1 MFKFFKVGGVDG
13 QFVNQTITA
22 LPAGNYNWSFY
33 TKWGDVGHA
42 SGPTGT
48 TPGNLPSW
56 SAEGDNQPK
65 FTILVQDADGAW
77 VADQA
82 TVTTEPTTVLT
93 WVQDSGTWTNT
104 ETRDVRIKF
113 AKNGGTAANGGSN
126 TDKLMYIDDASLTYA
141 SALSSS
147 AVDSFPYCT
156 SFDTDLGDWTTEI
169 VSGTSDWTSAA
180 SNTTTGSSSVDAYS
194 GGGSAYYYAYNYSGH
209 GSTLMSTAM
218 DISSV
223 VNPQVTFQL
232 ANPAWGGDQETLQ
245 VWYKAAAGDA
255 WTVLATYTDSSTSFS
270 EVTVGLPNA
279 SSDYYIAFNATSGY
293 GYGVLID
300 DVCVDAA
307 PTEPAMS
314 VTATTDGGS
323 ATFSFTIDNFTVGA
337 AAGEGDGHI
346 HWSIFAASDLN
357 TPIYDNVMVY
367 STDDLTLS
375 PLPNGDHVIVFSLV
389 DANHQPLDPAVEATV
404 EFSTFDGTAACG
416 ETVTY
421 TQVANGDYTVAL
433 TAPAGQVA
441 SVTIN
446 ATMENNYDYIYVTDG
461 AGNAL
466 NADQTTGSFTDAV
479 YTSTDGTVS
488 VNVTNDGSVQNGD
501 VTLAFNCASEP
512 SLELR
517 GVMDLTV
524 PGGGSAGK
532 AVHLYVTA
540 DIADLSTYGINM
552 YSNGSESVG
561 ASTTLP
567 VAAPTAG
574 QHILIVRDAAE
585 LDAYMNASTDFDHVF
600 EDSSVPNGNGDDVVE
615 LTMNGTS
622 VDVYGVIGVDG
633 SGTAWN
639 EAGFFDYKDT
649 WAYKVEGAW
658 TAAPVDSSDNTATT
672 CVSEYPYPFTTC
684 AASTFDVT
692 FSVNTTNITVGENGM
707 YAGGGVLGDAT
718 AYAMSDDDGD
728 GTWTVTINMEEGT
741 SGNYTFLN
749 SPNDGGDWGAKENL
763 AGQECADANNY
774 NDRILEAVTAD
785 TTLLHCF
792 GSCETDG
799 TCPST
804 FYDVTFS
811 VNTANIEV
819 GPNGMYAGGG
829 VLGDAQA
836 YAMSDDDGDG
846 TWTVTVSLVEGTVGN
861 YTFLNS
867 PNDGGDWGAKED
879 ISGQECADGNNYND
893 RILAEVTGDITLL
906 HCFGTCDTDG
916 TCSALAVDSFPYCSS
931 FDADL
936 GDWTAESV
944 SGDTNWS
951 SAAENYNGTV
961 VPLSGAGMAYLY
973 DNSSVANLVSLPMDL
988 TSLASPQVTFSYAQP
1003 VWAGDQDEL
1012 RVWYKA
1018 AAGDEWSQIAEYTA
1032 DTPAWETVTLD
1043 LPNASSEYYI
1053 AFNGT
1058 AGYGYGLT
1066 IDDVCVATAGVSN
1079 EELLAFLG
1087 SGSWRSEAETAGH
1100 IGVGPSG
1107 STNAEWWN
1115 ANAYDKADTGLYDDR
1130 WSFAD
1135 GVLTVDTGD
1144 DGAIFGKKAE
1154 IDAAFP
1160 DNTPYDADNSDNEY
1174 LYYALEDYTDTFV
1187 ADATNNTITF
1197 ATNGNLGF
1205 FTSVAGQE
1213 FQILETTDNTVYLRN
1228 VGSEGNAWYNRLTT
1242 ADALSTVDAMVLDM
1256 RIYPNPSNG
1265 SYVTIQTPVNGVK
1278 YVEVFDITGKRLI
1291 NTSLSADTLDVS
1303 SMSSGMYL
1311 VKVTVEGQS
1320 KTSKLIIR

>member
-1 MFKFFKVGGVDG
+1 MKKITQKLTKSIWRSCFLAMTLLFSSTINSQDLSLQGIIDFTVPSGGNDGKAIHVIANADIANLSLYGIGVANNGGGTDG
-13 QFVNQTITA
+13 QEYTF
-22 LPAGNYNWSFY
+22 PAVS
-33 TKWGDVGHA
+33 VLA
-42 SGPTGT
+42 
-48 TPGNLPSW
+48 
-56 SAEGDNQPK
+56 GDNILIARTPSAIASYLGADVA
-65 FTILVQDADGAW
+65 TIIESNTSISQNGDDAIELYFNAEVVETFGDIDTDGTGESWEYLDSFAYKVDGAW
-77 VADQA
+77 TYGGINCTDGSDDSASSNCPYPYTGA
-82 TVTTEPTTVLT
+82 YTV
-93 WVQDSGTWTNT
+93 G
-104 ETRDVRIKF
+104 
-113 AKNGGTAANGGSN
+113 
-126 TDKLMYIDDASLTYA
+126 
-141 SALSSS
+141 
-147 AVDSFPYCT
+147 
-156 SFDTDLGDWTTEI
+156 TEI
-169 VSGTSDWTSAA
+169 
-180 SNTTTGSSSVDAYS
+180 
-194 GGGSAYYYAYNYSGH
+194 
-209 GSTLMSTAM
+209 
-218 DISSV
+218 
-223 VNPQVTFQL
+223 Q
-232 ANPAWGGDQETLQ
+232 
-245 VWYKAAAGDA
+245 
-255 WTVLATYTDSSTSFS
+255 
-270 EVTVGLPNA
+270 
-279 SSDYYIAFNATSGY
+279 
-293 GYGVLID
+293 
-300 DVCVDAA
+300 
-307 PTEPAMS
+307 TE
-314 VTATTDGGS
+314 
-323 ATFSFTIDNFTVGA
+323 
-337 AAGEGDGHI
+337 
-346 HWSIFAASDLN
+346 
-357 TPIYDNVMVY
+357 
-367 STDDLTLS
+367 
-375 PLPNGDHVIVFSLV
+375 
-389 DANHQPLDPAVEATV
+389 
-404 EFSTFDGTAACG
+404 
-416 ETVTY
+416 
-421 TQVANGDYTVAL
+421 
-433 TAPAGQVA
+433 
-441 SVTIN
+441 
-446 ATMENNYDYIYVTDG
+446 
-461 AGNAL
+461 
-466 NADQTTGSFTDAV
+466 
-479 YTSTDGTVS
+479 
-488 VNVTNDGSVQNGD
+488 
-501 VTLAFNCASEP
+501 
-512 SLELR
+512 
-517 GVMDLTV
+517 
-524 PGGGSAGK
+524 
-532 AVHLYVTA
+532 
-540 DIADLSTYGINM
+540 
-552 YSNGSESVG
+552 
-561 ASTTLP
+561 
-567 VAAPTAG
+567 
-574 QHILIVRDAAE
+574 
-585 LDAYMNASTDFDHVF
+585 
-600 EDSSVPNGNGDDVVE
+600 
-615 LTMNGTS
+615 
-622 VDVYGVIGVDG
+622 
-633 SGTAWN
+633 
-639 EAGFFDYKDT
+639 
-649 WAYKVEGAW
+649 
-658 TAAPVDSSDNTATT
+658 
-672 CVSEYPYPFTTC
+672 
-684 AASTFDVT
+684 TFDVT
-692 FSVNTTNITVGENGM
+692 FSVNTANITVGELGMYVGGGVLGGANAYAMSDDDQDGTWTVTIALNEGTTGNYIFLNSPAADNDWGAKENLAGQACSDPNNYDDRILDPVTADTTLLHCFGSCETDGSCPSEFFDVTFSVNTANITVGENGM

-728 GTWTVTINMEEGT
+728 GTWTVTVSLVSGT

-774 NDRILEAVTAD
+774 NDRILAEVTAD

-829 VLGDAQA
+829 VLGDATA

-951 SAAENYNGTV
+951 SAAANYNGSV

-973 DNSSVANLVSLPMDL
+973 DANSVSNLVSLPMDL

-1032 DTPAWETVTLD
+1032 DTQAWETVTLD
-1043 LPNASSEYYI
+1043 LPNASSDYYL

-1087 SGSWRSEAETAGH
+1087 SGSWRSDAETAGH

-1115 ANAYDKADTGLYDDR
+1115 ANPWDKWETGLYDDR

-1174 LYYALEDYTDTFV
+1174 LYYTLDDYTDTFV

-1213 FQILETTDNTVYLRN
+1213 FQILESTENTVYLRN

-1242 ADALSTVDAMVLDM
+1242 AEALSTVDAMVLDM

>member
-1 MFKFFKVGGVDG
+1 TIIESNTSISQNGDDAIELYFNAEVIETFGDIDTDGTGESWEYLDSFAYKV
-13 QFVNQTITA
+13 
-22 LPAGNYNWSFY
+22 
-33 TKWGDVGHA
+33 
-42 SGPTGT
+42 
-48 TPGNLPSW
+48 
-56 SAEGDNQPK
+56 
-65 FTILVQDADGAW
+65 DGAW
-77 VADQA
+77 
-82 TVTTEPTTVLT
+82 
-93 WVQDSGTWTNT
+93 
-104 ETRDVRIKF
+104 
-113 AKNGGTAANGGSN
+113 
-126 TDKLMYIDDASLTYA
+126 TYA
-141 SALSSS
+141 AVNCTDGSDDSASSNC
-147 AVDSFPYCT
+147 PYPYT
-156 SFDTDLGDWTTEI
+156 GVYTVGTEI
-169 VSGTSDWTSAA
+169 
-180 SNTTTGSSSVDAYS
+180 
-194 GGGSAYYYAYNYSGH
+194 
-209 GSTLMSTAM
+209 
-218 DISSV
+218 
-223 VNPQVTFQL
+223 Q
-232 ANPAWGGDQETLQ
+232 
-245 VWYKAAAGDA
+245 
-255 WTVLATYTDSSTSFS
+255 TD
-270 EVTVGLPNA
+270 
-279 SSDYYIAFNATSGY
+279 
-293 GYGVLID
+293 
-300 DVCVDAA
+300 
-307 PTEPAMS
+307 
-314 VTATTDGGS
+314 
-323 ATFSFTIDNFTVGA
+323 
-337 AAGEGDGHI
+337 
-346 HWSIFAASDLN
+346 
-357 TPIYDNVMVY
+357 
-367 STDDLTLS
+367 
-375 PLPNGDHVIVFSLV
+375 
-389 DANHQPLDPAVEATV
+389 
-404 EFSTFDGTAACG
+404 
-416 ETVTY
+416 
-421 TQVANGDYTVAL
+421 
-433 TAPAGQVA
+433 
-441 SVTIN
+441 
-446 ATMENNYDYIYVTDG
+446 
-461 AGNAL
+461 
-466 NADQTTGSFTDAV
+466 
-479 YTSTDGTVS
+479 
-488 VNVTNDGSVQNGD
+488 
-501 VTLAFNCASEP
+501 
-512 SLELR
+512 
-517 GVMDLTV
+517 
-524 PGGGSAGK
+524 
-532 AVHLYVTA
+532 
-540 DIADLSTYGINM
+540 
-552 YSNGSESVG
+552 
-561 ASTTLP
+561 
-567 VAAPTAG
+567 
-574 QHILIVRDAAE
+574 
-585 LDAYMNASTDFDHVF
+585 
-600 EDSSVPNGNGDDVVE
+600 
-615 LTMNGTS
+615 
-622 VDVYGVIGVDG
+622 
-633 SGTAWN
+633 
-639 EAGFFDYKDT
+639 
-649 WAYKVEGAW
+649 
-658 TAAPVDSSDNTATT
+658 
-672 CVSEYPYPFTTC
+672 
-684 AASTFDVT
+684 TFDVT
-692 FSVNTTNITVGENGM
+692 FSVNTANITVGELGMYVGGGVLGGANAYAMSDDDQDGTWTVTIALNEGTSGNYIFLNSPTADNDWGAKENLAGQSCSDPNNYDDRILAPVTADTTLLHCFGSCETDGTCPSEFFDVTFSVNTANITVGENGM

-728 GTWTVTINMEEGT
+728 GTWSVTVSLVSGT

-774 NDRILEAVTAD
+774 NDRILAEVTAD

-893 RILAEVTGDITLL
+893 RILAAVTGDITLL

-916 TCSALAVDSFPYCSS
+916 TCSVLAVDSFPYCSS

-1032 DTPAWETVTLD
+1032 DTQAWETVTLD
-1043 LPNASSEYYI
+1043 LPNASSDYYL

-1087 SGSWRSEAETAGH
+1087 SGSWRSDAETAGH

-1174 LYYALEDYTDTFV
+1174 LYYIQDDYTDTFV
-1187 ADATNNTITF
+1187 ADAANNTITF

-1303 SMSSGMYL
+1303 SMSSGM
-1311 VKVTVEGQS
+1311 
-1320 KTSKLIIR
+1320 

>member
-1 MFKFFKVGGVDG
+1 MKKITQNLTNVKAWQSTIFAFMFLFSLTINSQEVGQEYLVNPGINTATGANSTTPETGVDGGGNFPANLGGWTNGTGGAYASASTVNGDCHSADRMFKFFKVGGPDG

-33 TKWGDVGHA
+33 SQWGDAGHA
-42 SGPTGT
+42 NGPTGT
-48 TPGNLPSW
+48 APGNLPSW

-82 TVTTEPTTVLT
+82 TVMTEPSTVLT

-113 AKNGGTAANGGSN
+113 AKNGGTAAGGGSN
-126 TDKLMYIDDASLTYA
+126 TDKLMYVDDASLTYA

-156 SFDTDLGDWTTEI
+156 SFDSDLGDWTTEI

-209 GSTLMSTAM
+209 GSTLISTAM

-232 ANPAWGGDQETLQ
+232 ANPDWGGDQETLQ

-307 PTEPAMS
+307 ATEPAMS

-323 ATFSFTIDNFTVGA
+323 ATFSFTVDNFTVGA

-346 HWSIFAASDLN
+346 HWSIFSASDLN

-433 TAPAGQVA
+433 TAPAGEVA

-446 ATMENNYDYIYVTDG
+446 ATMEANYDHIYVYDG
-461 AGNAL
+461 AGTLL
-466 NADQTTGSFTDAV
+466 NTDQDDGTFTDAV
-479 YTSTDGTVS
+479 YSSSDGTIS

-501 VTLAFNCASEP
+501 VILAFSCA
-512 SLELR
+512 
-517 GVMDLTV
+517 V
-524 PGGGSAGK
+524 
-532 AVHLYVTA
+532 
-540 DIADLSTYGINM
+540 
-552 YSNGSESVG
+552 
-561 ASTTLP
+561 
-567 VAAPTAG
+567 
-574 QHILIVRDAAE
+574 
-585 LDAYMNASTDFDHVF
+585 
-600 EDSSVPNGNGDDVVE
+600 
-615 LTMNGTS
+615 
-622 VDVYGVIGVDG
+622 
-633 SGTAWN
+633 
-639 EAGFFDYKDT
+639 
-649 WAYKVEGAW
+649 
-658 TAAPVDSSDNTATT
+658 
-672 CVSEYPYPFTTC
+672 
-684 AASTFDVT
+684 STF
-692 FSVNTTNITVGENGM
+692 
-707 YAGGGVLGDAT
+707 
-718 AYAMSDDDGD
+718 
-728 GTWTVTINMEEGT
+728 
-741 SGNYTFLN
+741 
-749 SPNDGGDWGAKENL
+749 
-763 AGQECADANNY
+763 
-774 NDRILEAVTAD
+774 
-785 TTLLHCF
+785 
-792 GSCETDG
+792 
-799 TCPST
+799 
-804 FYDVTFS
+804 DVTFS

-819 GPNGMYAGGG
+819 GPNGMYVGGG
-829 VLGDAQA
+829 VLGGANA

-846 TWTVTVSLVEGTVGN
+846 TWTVTVALAAGTSGN
-861 YTFLNS
+861 YTLLNS

-944 SGDTNWS
+944 SGDTSWS
-951 SAAENYNGTV
+951 SAASNYNGSV

-973 DNSSVANLVSLPMDL
+973 DNSSVSNLVSLPMDIS
-988 TSLASPQVTFSYAQP
+988 SLASPQVTFSYAQP

-1032 DTPAWETVTLD
+1032 DTQAWETVTLD
-1043 LPNASSEYYI
+1043 LPNASSDYYL

-1160 DNTPYDADNSDNEY
+1160 DNTPYDADNGDNEY
-1174 LYYALEDYTDTFV
+1174 LYYIQDDYTDTFV

-1291 NTSLSADTLDVS
+1291 NTTLSADTLNVS

>member
-1 MFKFFKVGGVDG
+1 MKKITQKLTKSIWRSCFLAMTLLFSSTINSQDLSLQGIIDFTVPSGGNDGKAIHVIANADIANLSLYGIGVANNGGGTDG
-13 QFVNQTITA
+13 QEYTF
-22 LPAGNYNWSFY
+22 PAVS
-33 TKWGDVGHA
+33 VLA
-42 SGPTGT
+42 
-48 TPGNLPSW
+48 
-56 SAEGDNQPK
+56 GDNILIARTPSAIASYLGADVA
-65 FTILVQDADGAW
+65 TIIESNTSISQNGDDAIELYFNAEVVETFGDIDTDGTGESWEYLDSFAYKVDGAW
-77 VADQA
+77 TYGGINCTDGSDDSASSNCPYPYTGA
-82 TVTTEPTTVLT
+82 YTV
-93 WVQDSGTWTNT
+93 G
-104 ETRDVRIKF
+104 
-113 AKNGGTAANGGSN
+113 
-126 TDKLMYIDDASLTYA
+126 
-141 SALSSS
+141 
-147 AVDSFPYCT
+147 
-156 SFDTDLGDWTTEI
+156 TEI
-169 VSGTSDWTSAA
+169 
-180 SNTTTGSSSVDAYS
+180 
-194 GGGSAYYYAYNYSGH
+194 
-209 GSTLMSTAM
+209 
-218 DISSV
+218 
-223 VNPQVTFQL
+223 Q
-232 ANPAWGGDQETLQ
+232 
-245 VWYKAAAGDA
+245 
-255 WTVLATYTDSSTSFS
+255 
-270 EVTVGLPNA
+270 
-279 SSDYYIAFNATSGY
+279 
-293 GYGVLID
+293 
-300 DVCVDAA
+300 
-307 PTEPAMS
+307 TE
-314 VTATTDGGS
+314 
-323 ATFSFTIDNFTVGA
+323 
-337 AAGEGDGHI
+337 
-346 HWSIFAASDLN
+346 
-357 TPIYDNVMVY
+357 
-367 STDDLTLS
+367 
-375 PLPNGDHVIVFSLV
+375 
-389 DANHQPLDPAVEATV
+389 
-404 EFSTFDGTAACG
+404 
-416 ETVTY
+416 
-421 TQVANGDYTVAL
+421 
-433 TAPAGQVA
+433 
-441 SVTIN
+441 
-446 ATMENNYDYIYVTDG
+446 
-461 AGNAL
+461 
-466 NADQTTGSFTDAV
+466 
-479 YTSTDGTVS
+479 
-488 VNVTNDGSVQNGD
+488 
-501 VTLAFNCASEP
+501 
-512 SLELR
+512 
-517 GVMDLTV
+517 
-524 PGGGSAGK
+524 
-532 AVHLYVTA
+532 
-540 DIADLSTYGINM
+540 
-552 YSNGSESVG
+552 
-561 ASTTLP
+561 
-567 VAAPTAG
+567 
-574 QHILIVRDAAE
+574 
-585 LDAYMNASTDFDHVF
+585 
-600 EDSSVPNGNGDDVVE
+600 
-615 LTMNGTS
+615 
-622 VDVYGVIGVDG
+622 
-633 SGTAWN
+633 
-639 EAGFFDYKDT
+639 
-649 WAYKVEGAW
+649 
-658 TAAPVDSSDNTATT
+658 
-672 CVSEYPYPFTTC
+672 
-684 AASTFDVT
+684 TFDVT
-692 FSVNTTNITVGENGM
+692 FSVNTANITVGELGMYVGGGVLGGANAYAMSDDDQDGTWTVTIALNEGTTGNYIFLNSPAADNDWGAKENLAGQACSDPNNYDDRILDPVTADTTLLHCFGSCETDGSCPSEFFDVTFSVNTANITVGENGM

-728 GTWTVTINMEEGT
+728 GTWTVTVSLVSGT

-774 NDRILEAVTAD
+774 NDRILAEVTAD

-829 VLGDAQA
+829 VLGDATA

-916 TCSALAVDSFPYCSS
+916 TCSALAVNSFPYCSS

-936 GDWTAESV
+936 GDWTAELV

-951 SAAENYNGTV
+951 SAASNYNGTV
-961 VPLSGAGMAYLY
+961 VPLTGAGMAYLY
-973 DNSSVANLVSLPMDL
+973 DANSVSNLVSLPMDL

-1032 DTPAWETVTLD
+1032 DTQAWETVTLD
-1043 LPNASSEYYI
+1043 LPNASSDYYL

-1066 IDDVCVATAGVSN
+1066 IDDVCVATASVSN

-1087 SGSWRSEAETAGH
+1087 SGSWRSDAETAGH

-1174 LYYALEDYTDTFV
+1174 LYYALDDYTDTFV

-1213 FQILETTDNTVYLRN
+1213 FQILESTENTVYLRN

-1242 ADALSTVDAMVLDM
+1242 AEALSTVDAMVLDM

>member
-1 MFKFFKVGGVDG
+1 
-13 QFVNQTITA
+13 
-22 LPAGNYNWSFY
+22 
-33 TKWGDVGHA
+33 
-42 SGPTGT
+42 
-48 TPGNLPSW
+48 
-56 SAEGDNQPK
+56 
-65 FTILVQDADGAW
+65 
-77 VADQA
+77 
-82 TVTTEPTTVLT
+82 
-93 WVQDSGTWTNT
+93 
-104 ETRDVRIKF
+104 
-113 AKNGGTAANGGSN
+113 
-126 TDKLMYIDDASLTYA
+126 
-141 SALSSS
+141 
-147 AVDSFPYCT
+147 
-156 SFDTDLGDWTTEI
+156 
-169 VSGTSDWTSAA
+169 
-180 SNTTTGSSSVDAYS
+180 
-194 GGGSAYYYAYNYSGH
+194 
-209 GSTLMSTAM
+209 
-218 DISSV
+218 
-223 VNPQVTFQL
+223 
-232 ANPAWGGDQETLQ
+232 
-245 VWYKAAAGDA
+245 
-255 WTVLATYTDSSTSFS
+255 
-270 EVTVGLPNA
+270 
-279 SSDYYIAFNATSGY
+279 
-293 GYGVLID
+293 
-300 DVCVDAA
+300 
-307 PTEPAMS
+307 MS

-323 ATFSFTIDNFTVGA
+323 ATFSFTVDNFTVGA

-346 HWSIFAASDLN
+346 HWSIFSASDLN

-433 TAPAGQVA
+433 TAPAGEVA

-461 AGNAL
+461 AGNSL

-479 YTSTDGTVS
+479 YSSSDGTIS

-501 VTLAFNCASEP
+501 VILAFSCA
-512 SLELR
+512 
-517 GVMDLTV
+517 V
-524 PGGGSAGK
+524 
-532 AVHLYVTA
+532 
-540 DIADLSTYGINM
+540 
-552 YSNGSESVG
+552 
-561 ASTTLP
+561 
-567 VAAPTAG
+567 
-574 QHILIVRDAAE
+574 
-585 LDAYMNASTDFDHVF
+585 
-600 EDSSVPNGNGDDVVE
+600 
-615 LTMNGTS
+615 
-622 VDVYGVIGVDG
+622 
-633 SGTAWN
+633 
-639 EAGFFDYKDT
+639 
-649 WAYKVEGAW
+649 
-658 TAAPVDSSDNTATT
+658 
-672 CVSEYPYPFTTC
+672 
-684 AASTFDVT
+684 STF
-692 FSVNTTNITVGENGM
+692 
-707 YAGGGVLGDAT
+707 
-718 AYAMSDDDGD
+718 
-728 GTWTVTINMEEGT
+728 
-741 SGNYTFLN
+741 
-749 SPNDGGDWGAKENL
+749 
-763 AGQECADANNY
+763 
-774 NDRILEAVTAD
+774 
-785 TTLLHCF
+785 
-792 GSCETDG
+792 
-799 TCPST
+799 
-804 FYDVTFS
+804 DVTFS

-829 VLGDAQA
+829 VLGGANA

-846 TWTVTVSLVEGTVGN
+846 TWTVTVALAAGTSGN
-861 YTFLNS
+861 YTLLNS

-879 ISGQECADGNNYND
+879 ISGQECADAANYND

-944 SGDTNWS
+944 SGDTSWS
-951 SAAENYNGTV
+951 SAASNYNGSV

-973 DNSSVANLVSLPMDL
+973 DNSSVSNLVSLPMDIS
-988 TSLASPQVTFSYAQP
+988 SLASPQVTFSYAQP

-1032 DTPAWETVTLD
+1032 DTQAWETVTLD
-1043 LPNASSEYYI
+1043 LPNASSDYYL

-1160 DNTPYDADNSDNEY
+1160 DNTPYDADNGDNEY
-1174 LYYALEDYTDTFV
+1174 LYYIQDDYTDTFV

-1291 NTSLSADTLDVS
+1291 NTTLSADTLNVS

>member
-1 MFKFFKVGGVDG
+1 MKKITQKLTKSIWKSSLVALTFLFGLSINAQDLVLQGIIDFDVPSAGSDGKAIHVLVVNDIDNLSLYGIGVANNGGGTDG
-13 QFVNQTITA
+13 QEYTF
-22 LPAGNYNWSFY
+22 PAVSVSAGDNIMVARSPEAMASFLGATEANIMLASSDIGQNGDDAIELFYNGEVIETF
-33 TKWGDVGHA
+33 GDVDTDG
-42 SGPTGT
+42 TGE
-48 TPGNLPSW
+48 SW
-56 SAEGDNQPK
+56 EYVDSFAYK
-65 FTILVQDADGAW
+65 VDGAW
-77 VADQA
+77 
-82 TVTTEPTTVLT
+82 TY
-93 WVQDSGTWTNT
+93 
-104 ETRDVRIKF
+104 
-113 AKNGGTAANGGSN
+113 AAINC
-126 TDKLMYIDDASLTYA
+126 TDDAET
-141 SALSSS
+141 SATS
-147 AVDSFPYCT
+147 ACPYPYT
-156 SFDTDLGDWTTEI
+156 GVYTVGTEI
-169 VSGTSDWTSAA
+169 
-180 SNTTTGSSSVDAYS
+180 
-194 GGGSAYYYAYNYSGH
+194 
-209 GSTLMSTAM
+209 
-218 DISSV
+218 
-223 VNPQVTFQL
+223 Q
-232 ANPAWGGDQETLQ
+232 
-245 VWYKAAAGDA
+245 
-255 WTVLATYTDSSTSFS
+255 
-270 EVTVGLPNA
+270 
-279 SSDYYIAFNATSGY
+279 
-293 GYGVLID
+293 
-300 DVCVDAA
+300 
-307 PTEPAMS
+307 TE
-314 VTATTDGGS
+314 
-323 ATFSFTIDNFTVGA
+323 
-337 AAGEGDGHI
+337 
-346 HWSIFAASDLN
+346 
-357 TPIYDNVMVY
+357 
-367 STDDLTLS
+367 
-375 PLPNGDHVIVFSLV
+375 
-389 DANHQPLDPAVEATV
+389 
-404 EFSTFDGTAACG
+404 
-416 ETVTY
+416 
-421 TQVANGDYTVAL
+421 
-433 TAPAGQVA
+433 
-441 SVTIN
+441 
-446 ATMENNYDYIYVTDG
+446 
-461 AGNAL
+461 
-466 NADQTTGSFTDAV
+466 
-479 YTSTDGTVS
+479 
-488 VNVTNDGSVQNGD
+488 
-501 VTLAFNCASEP
+501 
-512 SLELR
+512 
-517 GVMDLTV
+517 
-524 PGGGSAGK
+524 
-532 AVHLYVTA
+532 
-540 DIADLSTYGINM
+540 
-552 YSNGSESVG
+552 
-561 ASTTLP
+561 
-567 VAAPTAG
+567 
-574 QHILIVRDAAE
+574 
-585 LDAYMNASTDFDHVF
+585 
-600 EDSSVPNGNGDDVVE
+600 
-615 LTMNGTS
+615 
-622 VDVYGVIGVDG
+622 
-633 SGTAWN
+633 
-639 EAGFFDYKDT
+639 
-649 WAYKVEGAW
+649 
-658 TAAPVDSSDNTATT
+658 
-672 CVSEYPYPFTTC
+672 
-684 AASTFDVT
+684 TFDVT
-692 FSVNTTNITVGENGM
+692 FSVNTANITVGELGMYVGGGVLGGANAYAMSDDDQDGTWTVTIALNEGTTGNYIFLNSPAADNDWGAKENLAGQSCSDPDNYDDRILAPVTADTTLLHCFGSCETDGSCPSEFFDVTFSVNTANITVGENGM

-728 GTWTVTINMEEGT
+728 GTWTVTVSLVSGT

>member
-1 MFKFFKVGGVDG
+1 MKKITQNLTNVKAWQSTIFAFMFLFSLTINSQEVGQEYLVNPGINTATGANSTTPETGVDGGGNFPANLGGWTNGTGGAYASASTVNGDCHSADRMFKFFKVGGPDG

-33 TKWGDVGHA
+33 SQWGDSGHA
-42 SGPTGT
+42 NGPTGT
-48 TPGNLPSW
+48 ASGNLPSW

-82 TVTTEPTTVLT
+82 TVMTEPSTVLT

-113 AKNGGTAANGGSN
+113 AKNGGTAAGGGSN
-126 TDKLMYIDDASLTYA
+126 TDKLMYVDDASLTYA

-194 GGGSAYYYAYNYSGH
+194 GGGSAYYYAYNYSGD

-223 VNPQVTFQL
+223 VNPQVTFQM

-346 HWSIFAASDLN
+346 HWSIFSASDLN

-433 TAPAGQVA
+433 TAPAGEVA

-446 ATMENNYDYIYVTDG
+446 ATMEANYDHIYVYDG
-461 AGNAL
+461 AGTLL
-466 NADQTTGSFTDAV
+466 NTDQDDGTFTDAV
-479 YTSTDGTVS
+479 YSSSDGTIS
-488 VNVTNDGSVQNGD
+488 VNVTNDGTVQNGD
-501 VTLAFNCASEP
+501 VILAFSCA
-512 SLELR
+512 
-517 GVMDLTV
+517 V
-524 PGGGSAGK
+524 
-532 AVHLYVTA
+532 
-540 DIADLSTYGINM
+540 
-552 YSNGSESVG
+552 
-561 ASTTLP
+561 
-567 VAAPTAG
+567 
-574 QHILIVRDAAE
+574 
-585 LDAYMNASTDFDHVF
+585 
-600 EDSSVPNGNGDDVVE
+600 
-615 LTMNGTS
+615 
-622 VDVYGVIGVDG
+622 
-633 SGTAWN
+633 
-639 EAGFFDYKDT
+639 
-649 WAYKVEGAW
+649 
-658 TAAPVDSSDNTATT
+658 
-672 CVSEYPYPFTTC
+672 
-684 AASTFDVT
+684 STF
-692 FSVNTTNITVGENGM
+692 
-707 YAGGGVLGDAT
+707 
-718 AYAMSDDDGD
+718 
-728 GTWTVTINMEEGT
+728 
-741 SGNYTFLN
+741 
-749 SPNDGGDWGAKENL
+749 
-763 AGQECADANNY
+763 
-774 NDRILEAVTAD
+774 
-785 TTLLHCF
+785 
-792 GSCETDG
+792 
-799 TCPST
+799 
-804 FYDVTFS
+804 DVTFS

-819 GPNGMYAGGG
+819 GPNGMYVGGG
-829 VLGDAQA
+829 VLGGANA

-846 TWTVTVSLVEGTVGN
+846 TWTVTVALAAGTSGN
-861 YTFLNS
+861 YTLLNS

-944 SGDTNWS
+944 SGDTSWS
-951 SAAENYNGTV
+951 SAASNYNGSV

-973 DNSSVANLVSLPMDL
+973 DNSSVSNLVSLPMDIS
-988 TSLASPQVTFSYAQP
+988 SLASPQVTFSYAQP

-1032 DTPAWETVTLD
+1032 DTQAWETVTLD
-1043 LPNASSEYYI
+1043 LPNASSDYYL

-1160 DNTPYDADNSDNEY
+1160 DNTPYDADNGDNEY
-1174 LYYALEDYTDTFV
+1174 LYYIQDDYTDTFV

-1291 NTSLSADTLDVS
+1291 NTTLSADTLNVS

>member
-1 MFKFFKVGGVDG
+1 MKKITQNLTNVKAWQSTIFAFMFLFSLTINSQEVGQEYLVNPGINTATGANSTTPETGVDGGGNFPANLGGWTNGTGGAYASASTVNGDCHSADRMFKFFKVGGPDG

-33 TKWGDVGHA
+33 SQWGDSGHA
-42 SGPTGT
+42 NGPTGT
-48 TPGNLPSW
+48 ASGNLPSW

-82 TVTTEPTTVLT
+82 TVMTEPSTVLT

-113 AKNGGTAANGGSN
+113 AKNGGTAAGGGSN
-126 TDKLMYIDDASLTYA
+126 TDKLMYVDDASLTYA

-194 GGGSAYYYAYNYSGH
+194 GGGSAYYYAYNYSGD

-223 VNPQVTFQL
+223 VNPQVTFQM

-346 HWSIFAASDLN
+346 HWSIFSASDLN

-433 TAPAGQVA
+433 TAPAGEVA

-446 ATMENNYDYIYVTDG
+446 ATMEANYDHIYVYDG
-461 AGNAL
+461 AGTLL
-466 NADQTTGSFTDAV
+466 NTDQDDGTFTDAV
-479 YTSTDGTVS
+479 YSSSDGTIS

-501 VTLAFNCASEP
+501 VILAFSCA
-512 SLELR
+512 
-517 GVMDLTV
+517 V
-524 PGGGSAGK
+524 
-532 AVHLYVTA
+532 
-540 DIADLSTYGINM
+540 
-552 YSNGSESVG
+552 
-561 ASTTLP
+561 
-567 VAAPTAG
+567 
-574 QHILIVRDAAE
+574 
-585 LDAYMNASTDFDHVF
+585 
-600 EDSSVPNGNGDDVVE
+600 
-615 LTMNGTS
+615 
-622 VDVYGVIGVDG
+622 
-633 SGTAWN
+633 
-639 EAGFFDYKDT
+639 
-649 WAYKVEGAW
+649 
-658 TAAPVDSSDNTATT
+658 
-672 CVSEYPYPFTTC
+672 
-684 AASTFDVT
+684 STF
-692 FSVNTTNITVGENGM
+692 
-707 YAGGGVLGDAT
+707 
-718 AYAMSDDDGD
+718 
-728 GTWTVTINMEEGT
+728 
-741 SGNYTFLN
+741 
-749 SPNDGGDWGAKENL
+749 
-763 AGQECADANNY
+763 
-774 NDRILEAVTAD
+774 
-785 TTLLHCF
+785 
-792 GSCETDG
+792 
-799 TCPST
+799 
-804 FYDVTFS
+804 DVTFS

-819 GPNGMYAGGG
+819 GPNGMYVGGG
-829 VLGDAQA
+829 VLGGANA

-846 TWTVTVSLVEGTVGN
+846 TWTVTVALAAGTSGN
-861 YTFLNS
+861 YTLLNS

-879 ISGQECADGNNYND
+879 ISGQECADAANYND

-944 SGDTNWS
+944 SGDTSWS
-951 SAAENYNGTV
+951 SAASNYNGSV

-973 DNSSVANLVSLPMDL
+973 DNSSVSNLVSLPMDIS
-988 TSLASPQVTFSYAQP
+988 SLASPQVTFSYAQP

-1032 DTPAWETVTLD
+1032 DTQAWETVTLD
-1043 LPNASSEYYI
+1043 LPNASSDYYL

-1160 DNTPYDADNSDNEY
+1160 DNTPYDADNGDNEY
-1174 LYYALEDYTDTFV
+1174 LYYIQDDYTDTFV

-1291 NTSLSADTLDVS
+1291 NTTLSADTLNVS

-1320 KTSKLIIR
+1320 KTSKLMIR

>member
-1 MFKFFKVGGVDG
+1 MKKITQKLTKSIWKSSLVALTFLFGLSINAQDLVLQGIIDFDVPSAGSDGKAIHVLVVNDIDNLSLYGIGVANNGGGTDG
-13 QFVNQTITA
+13 QEYTF
-22 LPAGNYNWSFY
+22 PAVSVLAGDNIMVARSPEAMASFLGATEANIMLASSDIGQNGDDAIELFYNGEVIETF
-33 TKWGDVGHA
+33 GDVDTDG
-42 SGPTGT
+42 TGE
-48 TPGNLPSW
+48 SW
-56 SAEGDNQPK
+56 EYVDSFAYK
-65 FTILVQDADGAW
+65 VDGAW
-77 VADQA
+77 
-82 TVTTEPTTVLT
+82 TY
-93 WVQDSGTWTNT
+93 
-104 ETRDVRIKF
+104 
-113 AKNGGTAANGGSN
+113 AAINC
-126 TDKLMYIDDASLTYA
+126 TDDAET
-141 SALSSS
+141 SATS
-147 AVDSFPYCT
+147 ACPYPYT
-156 SFDTDLGDWTTEI
+156 GVYTVGTEI
-169 VSGTSDWTSAA
+169 
-180 SNTTTGSSSVDAYS
+180 
-194 GGGSAYYYAYNYSGH
+194 
-209 GSTLMSTAM
+209 
-218 DISSV
+218 
-223 VNPQVTFQL
+223 Q
-232 ANPAWGGDQETLQ
+232 
-245 VWYKAAAGDA
+245 
-255 WTVLATYTDSSTSFS
+255 
-270 EVTVGLPNA
+270 
-279 SSDYYIAFNATSGY
+279 
-293 GYGVLID
+293 
-300 DVCVDAA
+300 
-307 PTEPAMS
+307 TE
-314 VTATTDGGS
+314 
-323 ATFSFTIDNFTVGA
+323 
-337 AAGEGDGHI
+337 
-346 HWSIFAASDLN
+346 
-357 TPIYDNVMVY
+357 
-367 STDDLTLS
+367 
-375 PLPNGDHVIVFSLV
+375 
-389 DANHQPLDPAVEATV
+389 
-404 EFSTFDGTAACG
+404 
-416 ETVTY
+416 
-421 TQVANGDYTVAL
+421 
-433 TAPAGQVA
+433 
-441 SVTIN
+441 
-446 ATMENNYDYIYVTDG
+446 
-461 AGNAL
+461 
-466 NADQTTGSFTDAV
+466 
-479 YTSTDGTVS
+479 
-488 VNVTNDGSVQNGD
+488 
-501 VTLAFNCASEP
+501 
-512 SLELR
+512 
-517 GVMDLTV
+517 
-524 PGGGSAGK
+524 
-532 AVHLYVTA
+532 
-540 DIADLSTYGINM
+540 
-552 YSNGSESVG
+552 
-561 ASTTLP
+561 
-567 VAAPTAG
+567 
-574 QHILIVRDAAE
+574 
-585 LDAYMNASTDFDHVF
+585 
-600 EDSSVPNGNGDDVVE
+600 
-615 LTMNGTS
+615 
-622 VDVYGVIGVDG
+622 
-633 SGTAWN
+633 
-639 EAGFFDYKDT
+639 
-649 WAYKVEGAW
+649 
-658 TAAPVDSSDNTATT
+658 
-672 CVSEYPYPFTTC
+672 
-684 AASTFDVT
+684 TFDVT
-692 FSVNTTNITVGENGM
+692 FSVNTANITVGELGMYVGGGVLGGANAYAMSDDDEDGTWTVTIALNEGTTGNYIFLNSPAADNDWGAKENLAGQSCSDPDNYDDRILAPVTADTTLLHCFGSCETDGSCPSEFFDVTFSVNTANITVGENGM

-728 GTWTVTINMEEGT
+728 GTWTVTVSLVSGT

-936 GDWTAESV
+936 GDWTAELV

-973 DNSSVANLVSLPMDL
+973 DANSVSNLVSLPMDL

>member
-1 MFKFFKVGGVDG
+1 M
-13 QFVNQTITA
+13 I
-22 LPAGNYNWSFY
+22 
-33 TKWGDVGHA
+33 
-42 SGPTGT
+42 
-48 TPGNLPSW
+48 
-56 SAEGDNQPK
+56 
-65 FTILVQDADGAW
+65 
-77 VADQA
+77 
-82 TVTTEPTTVLT
+82 
-93 WVQDSGTWTNT
+93 
-104 ETRDVRIKF
+104 
-113 AKNGGTAANGGSN
+113 
-126 TDKLMYIDDASLTYA
+126 
-141 SALSSS
+141 
-147 AVDSFPYCT
+147 
-156 SFDTDLGDWTTEI
+156 
-169 VSGTSDWTSAA
+169 
-180 SNTTTGSSSVDAYS
+180 
-194 GGGSAYYYAYNYSGH
+194 
-209 GSTLMSTAM
+209 
-218 DISSV
+218 
-223 VNPQVTFQL
+223 
-232 ANPAWGGDQETLQ
+232 
-245 VWYKAAAGDA
+245 
-255 WTVLATYTDSSTSFS
+255 
-270 EVTVGLPNA
+270 
-279 SSDYYIAFNATSGY
+279 
-293 GYGVLID
+293 
-300 DVCVDAA
+300 
-307 PTEPAMS
+307 
-314 VTATTDGGS
+314 
-323 ATFSFTIDNFTVGA
+323 
-337 AAGEGDGHI
+337 
-346 HWSIFAASDLN
+346 
-357 TPIYDNVMVY
+357 
-367 STDDLTLS
+367 LTLS

-433 TAPAGQVA
+433 TAPAGEVA

-461 AGNAL
+461 AGNSL

-479 YTSTDGTVS
+479 YSSSDGTIS

-501 VTLAFNCASEP
+501 VILAFSCA
-512 SLELR
+512 
-517 GVMDLTV
+517 V
-524 PGGGSAGK
+524 
-532 AVHLYVTA
+532 
-540 DIADLSTYGINM
+540 
-552 YSNGSESVG
+552 
-561 ASTTLP
+561 
-567 VAAPTAG
+567 
-574 QHILIVRDAAE
+574 
-585 LDAYMNASTDFDHVF
+585 
-600 EDSSVPNGNGDDVVE
+600 
-615 LTMNGTS
+615 
-622 VDVYGVIGVDG
+622 
-633 SGTAWN
+633 
-639 EAGFFDYKDT
+639 
-649 WAYKVEGAW
+649 
-658 TAAPVDSSDNTATT
+658 
-672 CVSEYPYPFTTC
+672 
-684 AASTFDVT
+684 STF
-692 FSVNTTNITVGENGM
+692 
-707 YAGGGVLGDAT
+707 
-718 AYAMSDDDGD
+718 
-728 GTWTVTINMEEGT
+728 
-741 SGNYTFLN
+741 
-749 SPNDGGDWGAKENL
+749 
-763 AGQECADANNY
+763 
-774 NDRILEAVTAD
+774 
-785 TTLLHCF
+785 
-792 GSCETDG
+792 
-799 TCPST
+799 
-804 FYDVTFS
+804 DVTFS

-829 VLGDAQA
+829 VLGGANA

-846 TWTVTVSLVEGTVGN
+846 TWTVTVALAAGTSGN
-861 YTFLNS
+861 YTLLNS

-879 ISGQECADGNNYND
+879 ISGQECADAANYND

-944 SGDTNWS
+944 SGDTSWS
-951 SAAENYNGTV
+951 SAASNYNGSV

-973 DNSSVANLVSLPMDL
+973 DNSSVSNLVSLPMDIS
-988 TSLASPQVTFSYAQP
+988 SLASPQVTFSYAQP

-1032 DTPAWETVTLD
+1032 DTQAWETVTLD
-1043 LPNASSEYYI
+1043 LPNASSDYYL

-1160 DNTPYDADNSDNEY
+1160 DNTPYDADNGDNEY
-1174 LYYALEDYTDTFV
+1174 LYYIQDDYTDTFV

-1291 NTSLSADTLDVS
+1291 NTTLSADTLNVS

-1320 KTSKLIIR
+1320 KTSKLMIR